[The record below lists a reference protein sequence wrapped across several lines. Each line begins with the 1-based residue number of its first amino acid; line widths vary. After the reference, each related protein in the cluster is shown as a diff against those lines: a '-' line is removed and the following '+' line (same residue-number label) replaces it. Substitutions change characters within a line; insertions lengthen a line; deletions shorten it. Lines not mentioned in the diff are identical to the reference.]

1 MSEPGPS
8 ASSSTSRGRGRG
20 KSRGGLGKYFRARGR
35 GRGYGRPAE
44 FHQRLVLE
52 GEALVEEDDEER
64 AERERKF
71 SKRHLGTNAD
81 RYAEPEPEFDSD
93 GEPIVEPEVDLSSF
107 LGRQRLSDNPE
118 SALQATSSGD
128 DEDVDHSLAHISSRG
143 IGSEAPTRKGKV
155 EQIAWDDELDE
166 LSREKAVAD
175 ANRDL
180 KSRFRAKSERLRKK
194 PIAPTARERK
204 QGRSE
209 NSSYVNAPALPLAE
223 GATPKDPKAD
233 MEDFLDDLL
242 G

>member
-8 ASSSTSRGRGRG
+8 ASTSSPSRARGRG
-20 KSRGGLGKYFRARGR
+20 KSRGGLGKYLRARGR

-52 GEALVEEDDEER
+52 GEAPIEEEEEEK

-71 SKRHLGTNAD
+71 SRRHLGTNAD
-81 RYAEPEPEFDSD
+81 RYAEPEPELDSD

-107 LGRQRLSDNPE
+107 LGRQRLSDNPA
-118 SALQATSSGD
+118 STLQATLPD
-128 DEDVDHSLAHISSRG
+128 DDDDVDHSLAHISSRN
-143 IGSEAPTRKGKV
+143 IGAEPPSRKGKV

-166 LSREKAVAD
+166 LSREKAIAD

-194 PIAPTARERK
+194 PIAPSARERK
-204 QGRSE
+204 QE
-209 NSSYVNAPALPLAE
+209 ASYVIAPALPPPE
-223 GATPKDPKAD
+223 GVAPKDPKAD

>member
-8 ASSSTSRGRGRG
+8 ASSSTSRGRSRG
-20 KSRGGLGKYFRARGR
+20 KSRGGLGKYLRARGR

-52 GEALVEEDDEER
+52 SETTVEEDDEER
-64 AERERKF
+64 AEREHKF

-81 RYAEPEPEFDSD
+81 RYAESDPELDSD
-93 GEPIVEPEVDLSSF
+93 GEPMVEPEVDLSSF
-107 LGRQRLSDNPE
+107 LERQRLSDKPG
-118 SALQATSSGD
+118 SALQTTLPD
-128 DEDVDHSLAHISSRG
+128 DDVDHSLAHISSHG
-143 IGSEAPTRKGKV
+143 TGSEVPSRKGKV
-155 EQIAWDDELDE
+155 EQIAWGDELDE

-194 PIAPTARERK
+194 PVAPTARERK
-204 QGRSE
+204 HE
-209 NSSYVNAPALPLAE
+209 ASYVNAPALPLPE
-223 GATPKDPKAD
+223 GVTPKDAKTD

>member
-8 ASSSTSRGRGRG
+8 ASSTASRDRGRG
-20 KSRGGLGKYFRARGR
+20 KSRGGLGKYLRARGR

-52 GEALVEEDDEER
+52 GEAPAEEDDEER

-81 RYAEPEPEFDSD
+81 RYAEPEPELDSD

-118 SALQATSSGD
+118 STLSGD
-128 DEDVDHSLAHISSRG
+128 DDDVDHSLAHISSRG

-180 KSRFRAKSERLRKK
+180 KSRFRAKSERLRKR

-204 QGRSE
+204 QA
-209 NSSYVNAPALPLAE
+209 SYVKAPALPLAE

>member
-1 MSEPGPS
+1 MSEPDLS
-8 ASSSTSRGRGRG
+8 ASASGSGRGRGRG
-20 KSRGGLGKYFRARGR
+20 KSRGGLGKYLRARGR

-52 GEALVEEDDEER
+52 GEAP
-64 AERERKF
+64 RERKF
-71 SKRHLGTNAD
+71 SRRQLGTNAD
-81 RYAEPEPEFDSD
+81 RYAEPEPELGSD
-93 GEPIVEPEVDLSSF
+93 GEPIVDPEVDLSSF
-107 LGRQRLSDNPE
+107 LGRQRLSDDPA
-118 SALQATSSGD
+118 SSLQATLPD
-128 DEDVDHSLAHISSRG
+128 DDDDVDHSLAHISSRG
-143 IGSEAPTRKGKV
+143 VGVEAPSRKGKV

-166 LSREKAVAD
+166 LSKEKAIAD

-204 QGRSE
+204 QE
-209 NSSYVNAPALPLAE
+209 ASYVTAPALPLPE
-223 GATPKDPKAD
+223 GVAPNDAKAD